1 MIFYDVLS
9 AARDGATKTTI
20 RRQLGLTFHQFKER
34 SEFLLTGG
42 YLRKISNIKG
52 VTNYVTTVE
61 GYKLLYFMAVVYQRL
76 GSFFPCRKGTGQL
89 SLSGI
94 ETDLTNL
101 VFNIPAS

>member
-1 MIFYDVLS
+1 MMFSLLPGMEQPRQRSDVNS
-9 AARDGATKTTI
+9 ASLFTK
-20 RRQLGLTFHQFKER
+20 FKER

-61 GYKLLYFMAVVYQRL
+61 GYKLLYFMAVVYQHL

>member
-20 RRQLGLTFHQFKER
+20 RRQLGLTLHQFKER

-61 GYKLLYFMAVVYQRL
+61 GYKLLLLHGGCIPTPWVLLPMSKRYWSAFIERDRNRSDEL
-76 GSFFPCRKGTGQL
+76 GL
-89 SLSGI
+89 
-94 ETDLTNL
+94 
-101 VFNIPAS
+101 